1 MSTLIRIAVGQL
13 FKAGGAPLRVGTYV
27 AGEAPGA
34 LTTTMALRDVVNT
47 HAKTIVVFQRTAG
60 TENLATPTGRVP
72 VMFDYTGPIPVNPE
86 VRVTNAQGS
95 EVMGWTRLTGVM
107 EVTPGVGIGVLE
119 PVPQGMTYT
128 IAGLRDGDQPNKA
141 ETSSSGTGKWGVG
154 VRGVWGGQSNM
165 NSIMNAGVYN
175 VDKVPGST
183 QYEYQYWDSAKVP
196 GYYYET
202 KGWAGPNYNSGSVEP
217 GRVAWLRILT
227 AKLKARYG
235 VDVPVAMTNWAFDST
250 GIVAFLG
257 PSGARWTTLMQSGAT
272 GTTYGLGSPANYS
285 GTGDFEFMVWHQGES
300 DNSNTS
306 RAQYLAYMKELYQDL
321 LNHVGQFGRTAAN
334 FGFFPAVLGV
344 YGATNV
350 EHLRGAVMDFEAYA
364 IEANR
369 WPKARIAMSSIDL
382 DTSDPN
388 DGNGDTLHIGTP
400 YAYWGNRRFLQ
411 TVLHFLGCA
420 TYSARG
426 PQISAVARSGNSVIV
441 TVTHGRAGATLVN
454 KKGTALTGWYAN
466 TAQDFSGTDV
476 TVTAAITGTNQVTL
490 TLPAGTGAVW
500 IKHAGHKLGSALSI
514 HPDVSNLV
522 YDDSPYTEGATGTD
536 LYTGFPLMATPDAWA
551 A

>member
-1 MSTLIRIAVGQL
+1 MSTLIRIAIGQL
-13 FKAGGAPLRVGTYV
+13 LSAGTTPLRVGTYV
-27 AGEAPGA
+27 AGEAPRTP
-34 LTTTMALRDVVNT
+34 TTTLALRDVVNT

-60 TENLATPTGRVP
+60 TEDLPVPTGRVP

-86 VRVTNAQGS
+86 VRVVDAQGA
-95 EVMGWTRLTGVM
+95 EVMGWTRLTGVT
-107 EVTPGVGIGVLE
+107 EVNPGVGIGILE

-128 IAGLRDGDQPNKA
+128 IAGLRDGDQVGKV
-141 ETSSSGTGKWGVG
+141 ETTSSGSGKWGVG

-165 NSIMNAGVYN
+165 LSLINVGTYN
-175 VDKVPGST
+175 VDKPPGSG
-183 QYEYQYWDSAKVP
+183 QYEYQYWDSARVP
-196 GYYYET
+196 GYYYSPT
-202 KGWAGPNYNSGSVEP
+202 GWGWPDSGGNVKP

-235 VDVPVAMTNWAFDST
+235 RDVPVAMTPWAFDST
-250 GIVAFLG
+250 GISAFLG
-257 PSGARWTTLMQSGAT
+257 PSGSRWTTLMQSGST
-272 GTTYGLGSPANYS
+272 GSTYGLKSPANYS

-300 DNSNTS
+300 NSGDT
-306 RAQYLAYMKELYQDL
+306 RAQYLAYLKELYQDL
-321 LNHVGQFGRTAAN
+321 LDHVGQFGRTAAN

-344 YGATNV
+344 YGATSV
-350 EHLRGAVMDFEAYA
+350 EHLRGAVMDFEDYA
-364 IEANR
+364 KEGNR
-369 WPKARIAMSSIDL
+369 WPKVRIAMSCIDL

-388 DGNGDTLHIGTP
+388 DGNSDTLHIGTP

-426 PQISAVARSGNSVIV
+426 PQISSVTRSADNVIL

-454 KKGTALTGWYAN
+454 KKGTALTGWYVN
-466 TAQDFSGTDV
+466 TAQDFSGTEV
-476 TVTAAITGTNQVTL
+476 TGHTVAITGANQITL
-490 TLPAGTGAVW
+490 TLPAGTGSVW
-500 IKHAGHKLGSALSI
+500 IKHAGHKLGSALST

-522 YDDSPYTEGATGTD
+522 YDDSPYTEGATGAD
-536 LYTGFPLMATPDAWA
+536 LYNGFPLMATPDAWA